1 MMTMFYIDFHTHHV
15 PVEQNVVAVVD
26 GRDTWGIHP
35 WDSLPRPL
43 QKKGGPQNT
52 VVPPSFEGVPG
63 GILAIGECGLDAL
76 RGPSMDIQ
84 EQVFLRQIAL
94 SEEIRKPLIIHC
106 VKALDRLL
114 QLRKEQQPAMPWM
127 LHGFRGKPQQL
138 RSLLDAGF
146 FVSFGHN
153 SNEESL
159 CLCPLGRMML
169 ETDDGTASIKELYN
183 NVAKKRGLD
192 VEDLRKAM
200 AENYRT
206 FFQKEPLPT

>member
-1 MMTMFYIDFHTHHV
+1 MLYIDFHTHHV

-35 WDSLPRPL
+35 WRADE
-43 QKKGGPQNT
+43 T
-52 VVPPSFEGVPG
+52 FAVPDLSEK
-63 GILAIGECGLDAL
+63 IAIGECGLDAL

-84 EQVFLRQIAL
+84 EQVFLQQIAL
-94 SEEIRKPLIIHC
+94 SEQLKKPLIIHC

-114 QLRKEQQPAMPWM
+114 QLRKERRATMPWM

-146 FVSFGHN
+146 YVSFGC
-153 SNEESL
+153 SFNEESL
-159 CLCPLGRMML
+159 CLCPLERMML
-169 ETDDGTASIKELYN
+169 ETDDRVASIVELYN
-183 NVAKKRGLD
+183 DVAEKRGLE
-192 VEDLRKAM
+192 VAELCKIM
-200 AENYRT
+200 AENYHT